1 MATNIQDFFQQMTIR
16 ICSSLDIETALQR
29 TFQYLAEHMPVEV
42 IFLHLYDKSL
52 GALRTIAEVTDT
64 HSRSLDIVSP
74 LTKEGRSSFEK
85 PDIENTRIANHPDD
99 DPVVK
104 SVCESLKMPRMTA
117 LIIRLMIEGKR
128 IGSLTIATNGGPK
141 YTEDHRRM
149 VSVLNEPLAIAFS
162 NALKYQRGHTAERR
176 VDRKQQRSESEVGPA
191 LGPGDHRVRF
201 GIKKIMSMVNKVAAL
216 DSPVLLL
223 GETGVGKG
231 VIASAIHRLFTDEMA
246 LSSR

>member
-162 NALKYQRGHTAERR
+162 NALKYQ
-176 VDRKQQRSESEVGPA
+176 EVIRLKEGLTENNRDLNQELA
-191 LGPGDHRVRF
+191 RLSGQEIIGSDS
-201 GIKKIMSMVNKVAAL
+201 GIKKNH
-216 DSPVLLL
+216 
-223 GETGVGKG
+223 EYGK
-231 VIASAIHRLFTDEMA
+231 
-246 LSSR
+246 